1 MRVTFY
7 ADVLS
12 MWCSLGDEVLER
24 LQREYAGRVEFVWKV
39 ALIEDGRPIGNTPA
53 MEQWYYD
60 RCEFVTGRRFD
71 PRWLDDA
78 TQNSRAA
85 NAAVEAARLLG
96 ATDDTVRR
104 AMARAACA
112 EGRKVAREDEAVR
125 VVAGASGFPEAAIRE
140 AMGDPRVDAALA
152 ESLAEF
158 AALGAD
164 QRPTFHLTNAIGD
177 RALLVGIYRYEPV
190 HAALAAMLADEE
202 AYARFAATHPPIPAS
217 SQVSYTTD

>member
-12 MWCSLGDEVLER
+12 MWCSLGEDVLER
-24 LQREYAGRVEFVWKV
+24 LQRAYAGRVEFVWKL
-39 ALIEDGRPIGNTPA
+39 ALIEHGRPIGNTPA

-78 TQNSRAA
+78 TQTSRAA

-96 ATDDTVRR
+96 ATDDVVRR
-104 AMARAACA
+104 AMARAACV

-125 VVAGASGFPEAAIRE
+125 VAAEASGFSEAAIRE
-140 AMGDPRVDAALA
+140 AMSDSRVTAALA
-152 ESLAEF
+152 DALAEF
-158 AALGAD
+158 TMLGAD

-177 RALLVGIYRYEPV
+177 RVLLVGIYRYEPV
-190 HAALAAMLADEE
+190 EAALAAMLADEE
-202 AYARFAATHPPIPAS
+202 AYARFAATHPPIPVAT
-217 SQVSYTTD
+217 QISYATD